1 MRPTGG
7 IYVMCFMLSLTC
19 FSFLASDW
27 GFYAHRKINFYAA
40 LTIPPP
46 LNRFFKTHI
55 SYLREHAVD
64 PDRRRY
70 ATPGEGPRHFID
82 LDRWYHED
90 SLLLSG
96 DYTTDRILMG
106 HWEWHE
112 GDGVRRLNPRGR
124 KDGRL
129 EFTSS
134 DYSMRV
140 DSFALRQEVFSHY
153 SDSTLKISSFL
164 YPGRD
169 GELIFVDSFSHHGIV
184 PYVVERLYDRLVV
197 EMASQNPDAVRRIC
211 ADIGHYIGDAHVPLH
226 TTSNYNG
233 QFTDQIGIHAFWESR
248 IPELFEETHFNSLP
262 GRAKYIGDIH
272 EFIWNIV
279 RTSYSLVSEVL
290 EKERLARERVSQQNH
305 YCYEERGSN
314 LVRTQCPE
322 LTRAYMELMDGMVQ
336 ERWIESI
343 RAVGSVWY
351 SAWMDAGQPDL
362 WSQPLNANADSS
374 FLDRLLGRLDFF
386 SGDHRSGL
394 H

>member
-1 MRPTGG
+1 MRPTVG
-7 IYVMCFMLSLTC
+7 IYVICFILCLTC

-46 LNRFFKTHI
+46 LNQFFKTHI
-55 SYLREHAVD
+55 SYLRVHAVD
-64 PDRRRY
+64 PDQRRY
-70 ATPGEGPRHFID
+70 ASPGEGPRHFID
-82 LDRWYHED
+82 LDHWYRED
-90 SLLLSG
+90 SCLLSG

-106 HWEWHE
+106 HWEWWS
-112 GDGVRRLNPRGR
+112 GDSIVHLIPGWEES
-124 KDGRL
+124 GRL

-134 DYSMRV
+134 DYSMMV

-164 YPGRD
+164 YPDRE

-184 PYVVERLYDRLVV
+184 PYTVERLYDRLVV
-197 EMASQNPDAVRRIC
+197 EMASQKLKAVRRIC

-233 QFTDQIGIHAFWESR
+233 QFTDQIGVHAFWESR
-248 IPELFEETHFNSLP
+248 IPELLEESHFNSLA
-262 GRAKYIGDIH
+262 GRAQYIGDIH
-272 EFIWNIV
+272 EFIWNV
-279 RTSYSLVSEVL
+279 VQRSYSLVSEVL
-290 EKERLARERVSQQNH
+290 EKERQAREMVSEQKH
-305 YCYEERGSN
+305 YCYEERGNN

-322 LTRAYMELMDGMVQ
+322 LTRAYMDLMDGMVQ

-351 SAWMDAGQPDL
+351 SAWVDAGQPDL
-362 WSQPLNANADSS
+362 WSQPLVTEPDTGL
-374 FLDRLLGRLDFF
+374 LDRVLGRLDFF
-386 SGDHRSGL
+386 SGDGRRSV